1 VDLNAVAREA
11 IDRLDAKITDT
22 DADVTIGELPTVT
35 GDATLLTQLFQN
47 LIGNSIKFR
56 RMDEHPVIRITAER
70 KDGVW
75 EFACQ
80 DNGIGIAPAH
90 AERVFVI
97 FQRLHPRD
105 AYPGT
110 GIGLALC
117 RKIVDFHG
125 GRIWVDA
132 AADPA
137 ADSGSGTTIRW
148 TLPGSD
154 GQEEPS

>member
-1 VDLNAVAREA
+1 VNLNAVASEA
-11 IDRLDAKITDT
+11 VDRLDATITDT
-22 DADVTIGELPTVT
+22 DTRVIVADLPTVV

-47 LIGNSIKFR
+47 LAANSIKFR
-56 RMDEHPVIRITAER
+56 RMDEPPVIRITAER
-70 KDGVW
+70 KDDHW

-125 GRIWVDA
+125 GRIWVDTQEQQ
-132 AADPA
+132 
-137 ADSGSGTTIRW
+137 GSGTTVRW
-148 TLPGSD
+148 TLPVAD
-154 GQEEPS
+154 GHEEAS

>member
-1 VDLNAVAREA
+1 VNV
-11 IDRLDAKITDT
+11 TD
-22 DADVTIGELPTVT
+22 LPTVV

-47 LIGNSIKFR
+47 LIANSIKFR
-56 RMDEHPVIRITAER
+56 RMDEPPEVTISAVR
-70 KDGVW
+70 KDDQW
-75 EFACQ
+75 EFSCE
-80 DNGIGIAPAH
+80 DNGIGIAPTH

-125 GRIWVDA
+125 GHIWVDT
-132 AADPA
+132 DDHQGP
-137 ADSGSGTTIRW
+137 GTTIRW
-148 TLPGSD
+148 TLPGAD
-154 GQEEPS
+154 GHEEAN